1 MLNVTTL
8 TGLETAAKE
17 VNMLLEICIVAMQL
31 NHPKQNDKLVASL
44 SISGLP
50 NFD

>member
-8 TGLETAAKE
+8 TGLDTAKE
-17 VNMLLEICIVAMQL
+17 VNMLLLFCFVAMQL